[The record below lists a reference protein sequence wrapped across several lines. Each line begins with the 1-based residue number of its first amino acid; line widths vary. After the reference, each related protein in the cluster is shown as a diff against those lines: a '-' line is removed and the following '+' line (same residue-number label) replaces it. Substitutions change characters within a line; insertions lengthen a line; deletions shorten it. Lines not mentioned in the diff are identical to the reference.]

1 MIFQRPLNM
10 LRKIKLATDILMDT
24 RKGRYLTVLPD
35 DIFIVSYPKS
45 GNTWMRFLIGN
56 LLFQDEPITFSNIE
70 LKVPDIY
77 RNNNRKLLKI
87 SSPRILKSHEYS
99 ADYLRSLVRRGSSRI
114 DGIFKVTTKDGY
126 TTRISI
132 VVFARGRVK
141 IAQQH
146 TIRQI
151 MREVIEEKAK
161 TLTYDQLCHD
171 IVLGSVAKAGIGS
184 DIYNLAKKINPLR
197 HVGVR
202 KSKLLSIPEGPTE
215 KVVLTQEAQ
224 TA

>member
-1 MIFQRPLNM
+1 MSKTQRRIRDKWRMKEWYQVFTPSYFGELNIANIPCADPSH
-10 LRKIKLATDILMDT
+10 LPGRVVESTLYEITGDFSHQSIKL
-24 RKGRYLTVLPD
+24 Y
-35 DIFIVSYPKS
+35 
-45 GNTWMRFLIGN
+45 FLIKEVQG
-56 LLFQDEPITFSNIE
+56 E
-70 LKVPDIY
+70 KVQT
-77 RNNNRKLLKI
+77 
-87 SSPRILKSHEYS
+87 ILKGHEYS

-132 VVFARGRVK
+132 VVFSRGRVK

-146 TIRQI
+146 TIRRI

-161 TLTYDQLCHD
+161 NLTYDQLCHD

-202 KSKLLSIPEGPTE
+202 KSKLLSIPEGAIGTE
-215 KVVLTQEAQ
+215 VIVTQKAQ

>member
-1 MIFQRPLNM
+1 MSKTQRRIRDKWRMKEWYQVFTPSYFGELNIANIPCADPSH
-10 LRKIKLATDILMDT
+10 LPGRVVESTLYEITGDFSHQSIKL
-24 RKGRYLTVLPD
+24 Y
-35 DIFIVSYPKS
+35 
-45 GNTWMRFLIGN
+45 FLIKEVQG
-56 LLFQDEPITFSNIE
+56 D
-70 LKVPDIY
+70 KVQT
-77 RNNNRKLLKI
+77 
-87 SSPRILKSHEYS
+87 ILKSHEYS
-99 ADYLRSLVRRGSSRI
+99 TDYLRSLVRRGSSRI

-132 VVFARGRVK
+132 VVFSRGRVK

-151 MREVIEEKAK
+151 MRKVIEEKAK
-161 TLTYDQLCHD
+161 NLTYDQLCHD

-184 DIYNLAKKINPLR
+184 DIFNLAKKINPLR

-202 KSKLLSIPEGPTE
+202 KSKLLSLPEGTIGTG
-215 KVVLTQEAQ
+215 VILTQKAQ